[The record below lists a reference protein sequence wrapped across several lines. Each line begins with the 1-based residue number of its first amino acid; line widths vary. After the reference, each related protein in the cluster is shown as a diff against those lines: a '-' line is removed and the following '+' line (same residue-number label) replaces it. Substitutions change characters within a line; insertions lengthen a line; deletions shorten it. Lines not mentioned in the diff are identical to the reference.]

1 MERLNF
7 IKRGR
12 CRPTVWGME
21 SQDSRTAVEELV
33 DTLWLERRLLEFL
46 LYKLVQAN
54 LMLMAGN
61 SRFVQPALREVDQV
75 IERVRQAESYRGTV
89 VERLAREWNK
99 PAASLTL
106 EALAAESPGWA
117 QPLFQEHREGFLRL
131 VNEIERITLE
141 NRRLATVNLDS
152 IRGTLDMLSGQRSDI
167 YDSSGRATSG
177 ERLPMKIDEV
187 M

>member
-1 MERLNF
+1 
-7 IKRGR
+7 
-12 CRPTVWGME
+12 ME
-21 SQDSRTAVEELV
+21 SSDSRNAVEELV

-75 IERVRQAESYRGTV
+75 IERVRQAENYRGTV
-89 VERLAREWNK
+89 VSRLAQEWNK
-99 PAASLTL
+99 PVASLTL
-106 EALAAESPGWA
+106 EALAVEGPGWA

-141 NRRLATVNLDS
+141 NRRLAAVNIDS
-152 IRGTLDMLSGQRSDI
+152 IRGTLDMLGGQQSNI
-167 YDSSGRATSG
+167 YDASGRAESR